1 MLPPETKL
9 SVDLEEPW
17 PEQDLLVLRAVG
29 EIDIATVDQFR
40 EILRRLA
47 DLRRAN
53 VVIDASGVT
62 FMDSTGLHA
71 LIEGKRAIHN
81 VNAHIVLVCSPQVR
95 RILELM
101 FPERLFADR
110 VDTLQE
116 ALAVI
121 NRRDEES
128 IGA

>member
-1 MLPPETKL
+1 MLPRKTQL

-17 PEQDLLVLRAVG
+17 PQQDVLVLRLVG
-29 EIDIATVDQFR
+29 EVDIATVDQFR
-40 EILRRLA
+40 EILGRLA

-71 LIEGKRAIHN
+71 LIEGKRAIHD

-110 VDTLQE
+110 VDTMEE

-121 NRRDEES
+121 DQRD
-128 IGA
+128 